1 MQINWFNEKPK
12 ECVITLA
19 AGSITLNK
27 AAANYFEHAYSVM
40 LGIEK
45 SQKLIVI
52 RPLTK
57 AESLLKDIPDSNKY
71 KITVRSSYARVT
83 NKAFVEELQETFQ
96 LSIGAEPL
104 KFRAQWINKEQ
115 LMVVDMKEVI

>member
-27 AAANYFEHAYSVM
+27 AAANYFEHAYNVM

-45 SQKLIVI
+45 SQKYIVI
-52 RPLTK
+52 KPLTK
-57 AESLLKDIPDSNKY
+57 AESLLKDIPDNSKY

-83 NKAFVEELQETFQ
+83 NKAFVEELQELFDLQ
-96 LSIGAEPL
+96 IGPEPL
-104 KFRAQWINKEQ
+104 KFRAKWINKDQ
-115 LMVVDMKEVI
+115 LMIVDMKEVI